1 VDVEIYCTRPGCP
14 KPKNSFSDLDDL
26 SILKNV
32 PQKYCSCCEMP
43 LILDGR
49 YMPIKELGRG
59 GFGAAFLTCD
69 RRTPGMRSCVVKQLQ
84 PRTDLNGEQI
94 RKVTELF
101 HREAEVLEK
110 LGTHPYIPALDA
122 FFSLQIS
129 PPPPDKQWG
138 QNHQQELFYLVQQYI
153 DGEDLQQELRRK
165 KSFSEDEVIE
175 VLQGILEVLEFVHNN
190 NSIHRDIK
198 PSNIMRSRDGKLY
211 LVDFG
216 AVKQIV
222 ATGTKQPSP
231 DTTNV
236 LPSESITR
244 VHTPGFAPPE
254 QRDGIAVYPSSDLYA
269 LAASCVFLLSG
280 KEPTNFIEPYTKT
293 WNWKEQIQIS
303 DHLARILERM
313 LKEKPIDR
321 FGSAKEVL
329 NALKQ
334 RTLSN
339 FDWLV
344 APFLTGFEV
353 GLLGLVLKNALPPTI
368 GVGLAA
374 IILLGLIYVQ
384 YQRIILRKHILII
397 VGTTLAIALLS
408 LSFLPTSLQV
418 PIFGLQLPNNHLLV
432 AFAAM
437 LVGIFGIVL
446 IGLSQLIYQILV
458 RI

>member
-1 VDVEIYCTRPGCP
+1 VEIYCTRPGCP
-14 KPKNSFSDLDDL
+14 KPKNSFPDLDDV

-49 YMPIKELGRG
+49 YVPIKELGRG

-69 RRTPGMRSCVVKQLQ
+69 RRTPAMRSCVVKQLQ
-84 PRTDLNGEQI
+84 PRTDLSPEQI

-110 LGTHPYIPALDA
+110 LGTQPHIPELHA
-122 FFSLQIS
+122 FFALHPS
-129 PPPPDKQWG
+129 PLPANLNWG
-138 QNHQQELFYLVQQYI
+138 QNQQQELFYLVQQYI

-165 KSFSEDEVIE
+165 KSLSEDEVIE
-175 VLQGILEVLEFVHNN
+175 VLQAILEVLEFVHNN

-269 LAASCVFLLSG
+269 LAASCVFLLTG

-293 WNWKEQIQIS
+293 WNWKEQVQIS
-303 DHLARILERM
+303 DHLANILERM
-313 LKEKPIDR
+313 LKEKPVDR
-321 FGSAKEVL
+321 FNSAKEVL
-329 NALKQ
+329 EALKLGK
-334 RTLSN
+334 LSH

-353 GLLGLVLKNALPPTI
+353 GLLGLVLKNALPSTI
-368 GVGLAA
+368 GVGLAVT
-374 IILLGLIYVQ
+374 ILFGLIYAQ

-397 VGTTLAIALLS
+397 AATTLAIVLLS
-408 LSFLPTSLQV
+408 LSFLPPQLQV
-418 PIFGLQLPNNHLLV
+418 PILGVQLPNNHLLV
-432 AFAAM
+432 AFTAA
-437 LVGIFGIVL
+437 LVGVFGIIL
-446 IGLSQLIYQILV
+446 IGLSQIIYQLLV